1 MDNKRYKITPHT
13 SQTVRIEADKGWH
26 FENMKGDYFGNVIFD
41 ALGVRIEDKYRL
53 VQDETVDNQKY
64 LKIFD

>member
-13 SQTVRIEADKGWH
+13 SQTVRVEAEKGWH
-26 FENMKGDYFGNVIFD
+26 FENMKGDYLGNVIFD

-53 VQDETVDNQKY
+53 VQDENEDNQKY